1 MRRKI
6 SEKKLAI
13 GLMLLVV
20 GGILLT
26 NTTLIDGPVRVSE
39 KRILFSLLPCSVD
52 SGINCQVPGILFD
65 QPL

>member
-20 GGILLT
+20 GSILLT

-39 KRILFSLLPCSVD
+39 KRILFSLLAVS
-52 SGINCQVPGILFD
+52 SIILSISFIRKSI
-65 QPL
+65 QKV

>member
-13 GLMLLVV
+13 GLILLVV

-39 KRILFSLLPCSVD
+39 KRILFSLLAVS
-52 SGINCQVPGILFD
+52 SIILSISFIRKSI
-65 QPL
+65 QKV